1 MTQKAPCCNLYY
13 STVFFPFSSSE
24 VMNTLITNKS
34 WKMNQSLN
42 WSCSKIEEIIAVLQ
56 FNKLFYFRVRTPCR
70 WILRK
75 TFFFLPF
82 FLKGSQACSYREP
95 SSSRTSIKFGGRRGG
110 GNGFHACHVI
120 GCHLSSFLSATAGFR
135 DDSFSSRRG
144 AEEAVISENQK
155 RHKMQVAVGLLD
167 LSQTWSG
174 KGVCDS
180 NAPTR
185 VRMHFPAVRITSR
198 WESSF
203 TPAATCLPFSDTVSG
218 WNALLSSCIEIF
230 QKTHHAPNL
239 VGLVRYLMRTVY
251 HWAYQFSSLGLV
263 LVFDMA

>member
-1 MTQKAPCCNLYY
+1 MKNE
-13 STVFFPFSSSE
+13 SKSE
-24 VMNTLITNKS
+24 L
-34 WKMNQSLN
+34 
-42 WSCSKIEEIIAVLQ
+42 
-56 FNKLFYFRVRTPCR
+56 KLFQNRRSYRSITVGTPCR

-75 TFFFLPF
+75 TFFSPF

-95 SSSRTSIKFGGRRGG
+95 SSSRTSITFGGRRGG

-120 GCHLSSFLSATAGFR
+120 GCHLSSFLSATAGFQ
-135 DDSFSSRRG
+135 DDFFSSRGG
-144 AEEAVISENQK
+144 AEGAVISENQK

-174 KGVCDS
+174 KGVSDS
-180 NAPTR
+180 NAPTTTGL
-185 VRMHFPAVRITSR
+185 HAFPSSQNYISME
-198 WESSF
+198 WSF

-230 QKTHHAPNL
+230 QKTHHAPNT